1 MFYLNMSLRRCNMF
15 VEFFGAERFS
25 LVTLNHMASKES
37 LQMNTNSSMM
47 TGFLGALFVVF
58 VIILLFGTC
67 TESGRQQ
74 FENLKNKFSRPKK
87 DIKPLDIVMFMSPTC
102 PFCKK
107 MEDLLKKE
115 GQMGNITVVDITK
128 KEGLEFAKQ
137 FGADKQPVPSFI
149 SRALKTATVGS
160 KESIDG
166 LIADLS
172 IKPDPSSSDPSSSD
186 PSGGIDMGLVDQLQI
201 VLFARDGCPWC
212 TKAKDHCDQMGVT
225 NVIKVVDITTPEGQ
239 SLAKNLLPPGTSAV
253 PAWVSVAT
261 KKSVVG
267 FQPFVDILQKLK

>member
-1 MFYLNMSLRRCNMF
+1 MFN
-15 VEFFGAERFS
+15 EFFGAERFS
-25 LVTLNHMASKES
+25 LVTLNHMASKEA
-37 LQMNTNSSMM
+37 LQVNSNSSMVM
-47 TGFLGALFVVF
+47 GFLGAIFIVLALLF
-58 VIILLFGTC
+58 IFGTC
-67 TESGRQQ
+67 TESGKQQ
-74 FENLKNKFSRPKK
+74 FENFKNKFIRPKK

-115 GQMGNITVVDITK
+115 GQLGNITIVDITK

-149 SRALKTATVGS
+149 SRTLKTATIGS

-166 LIADLS
+166 LIEDLS
-172 IKPDPSSSDPSSSD
+172 IKQEPSSSEPSSSE
-186 PSGGIDMGLVDQLQI
+186 PSGGGIDMGLVDQLQI

-212 TKAKDHCDQMGVT
+212 VKAKSHCDQMGVT
-225 NVIKVVDITTPEGQ
+225 NVIKIVDITTPEGQ
-239 SLAKNLLPPGTSAV
+239 SLAKNMLPPGTSAV
-253 PAWVSVAT
+253 PAWVSAAT

>member
-1 MFYLNMSLRRCNMF
+1 MSLRRCNMF
-15 VEFFGAERFS
+15 IEFFGAERFS
-25 LVTLNHMASKES
+25 LVTLNHMASKEA
-37 LQMNTNSSMM
+37 LQINTNSSIMM
-47 TGFLGALFVVF
+47 GFLGALFVVLA
-58 VIILLFGTC
+58 ILLLFGTC
-67 TESGRQQ
+67 TESGKQQ
-74 FENLKNKFSRPKK
+74 FENFKNKFTRPKK

-149 SRALKTATVGS
+149 SRTLKTATVGS

-166 LIADLS
+166 LITDLS
-172 IKPDPSSSDPSSSD
+172 VKLSGPEPSSSE

-201 VLFARDGCPWC
+201 VLFARESCPWC
-212 TKAKDHCDQMGVT
+212 TKAKSHCDQIGVT
-225 NVIKVVDITTPEGQ
+225 DVIKVVDITTPEGQ

-261 KKSVVG
+261 KKSVIG

>member
-1 MFYLNMSLRRCNMF
+1 MSLRRCNIF

-25 LVTLNHMASKES
+25 LVTLNHMASKEA

-47 TGFLGALFVVF
+47 MGFLGALFVVLA
-58 VIILLFGTC
+58 ILLLFGTC
-67 TESGRQQ
+67 TESGKQQ
-74 FENLKNKFSRPKK
+74 FENFKNKFTRPKK

-115 GQMGNITVVDITK
+115 GHMGNITVVDITK

-149 SRALKTATVGS
+149 SRTLKTATVGS

-172 IKPDPSSSDPSSSD
+172 VKHEPSTSEPSSSE

-201 VLFARDGCPWC
+201 VLFARESCPWC
-212 TKAKDHCDQMGVT
+212 TKAKSHCDQMGVT
-225 NVIKVVDITTPEGQ
+225 NRIKIVDINSPEGQ
-239 SLAKNLLPPGTSAV
+239 SLSQSILPPGTSAV

-267 FQPFVDILQKLK
+267 FQPLVDILQKLK